1 MTSSRSIFPDNPGAP
16 DQTSA
21 EDVRDEKARARA
33 RVGTVINKKWKLDA
47 LLGVGGMAS
56 VFAATHRNGS
66 RAALKVMHTEFAR
79 DANIRER
86 FLREGYVAN
95 RIDHSGRV
103 AILDDDITD
112 EGEPFLVMEL
122 LEGETAQQL
131 WRRKQR
137 RVPVDEALWIAAEVL
152 GTLEVFHA
160 NSIVHRDLKPANIFI
175 TKDGTVK
182 LLDFG
187 VARMRG
193 APGEITRA
201 GTALG
206 TPSFMAPEQA
216 RGVSEEVDG
225 RADIFSVGATLYA
238 LLSGQRLHQARSD
251 GESFILAA
259 TQPAPSLARIAPHLP
274 IEVIRLVDKA
284 LAWAPRN
291 RFHSATTMRAEVLR
305 VLEGIRSGAIS
316 KHPSSSM
323 RRAIDEAAAEKP
335 AIADEAP
342 SPPPT
347 ASPDDPVVVKL
358 NRIFKHL
365 RELLSIAQLRG
376 VGHPATDKVL
386 GEMFAEILD
395 AVRQTPSQ
403 VWWRVRPYGFVHREQ
418 MVWEPEPPF
427 DRIPHNLFSAGVRGM
442 QFLPG
447 IVEEELRDLC
457 ALLLIDP
464 ERDLSPEDDVAT
476 VLWETRIEH
485 VSCDIL
491 DDFVMGNAGGN
502 QTFYQEADDV
512 VSLARASRSST
523 ADHLEA
529 AAMPI
534 ETDAA
539 ALVAAKEAASALA
552 LDPVAKKALGAQ
564 LTMLPERWRER
575 YIDALASAVV
585 QSQRHGDLQ
594 IVARAVRGSFA
605 DFMRARQFTPMFSML
620 ESLGVAIENLAKHE
634 AAAVNAAFVEEVFTP
649 EMIKLLMWEAL
660 GGPVTAGNFSQGT
673 ADSGEPSLSQPS
685 LAASGER
692 RPSAEGRRS
701 DLGDTVPGA
710 ARAPVSSSVDSLA
723 IGRHPL
729 SQPTPGRLG
738 RRSAELRGSTPPVN
752 LDAIA
757 QGLELILPRL
767 HATHLNAV
775 LDVISITAHEGIRR
789 VLLNYI
795 NRALAQNQSAV
806 TDIATRISSLDV
818 TVMRTILRAVA
829 SLGSAESIAVLERL
843 NRSSDPTVRSE
854 VKACLSPNRDVLRE
868 ELLALVDKGDPD
880 ERIAALKSLVG
891 HEAREAVPHLVKRL
905 QDGQFH
911 KFTVNERREFFTAI
925 WNLDA
930 ARAEPVLIEMVQ
942 KHGLF
947 ADEAVE
953 QSRSLAADLLGERAR
968 SAEALHAVQN
978 AAKRRWWNT
987 QLLRD
992 AANRAAESISARL
1005 GKPTGTGGEAL

>member
-1 MTSSRSIFPDNPGAP
+1 MTSSRSTLPDNPGAP
-16 DQTSA
+16 EKERA
-21 EDVRDEKARARA
+21 EELRDEKALARA

-79 DANIRER
+79 DQNIRER

-95 RIDHSGRV
+95 RIDHPGRV
-103 AILDDDITD
+103 AILDDDIT
-112 EGEPFLVMEL
+112 EQEEPFLVMEL

-152 GTLEVFHA
+152 ATLEVFHA

-175 TKDGTVK
+175 TADGTVK

-284 LAWAPRN
+284 LSWAPRN
-291 RFHSATTMRAEVLR
+291 RFQSAAAMRAEVLR

-323 RRAIDEAAAEKP
+323 RRAGDETSASQASPE
-335 AIADEAP
+335 ESP
-342 SPPPT
+342 SLPPV
-347 ASPDDPVVVKL
+347 ASPDDPVVLKL
-358 NRIFKHL
+358 IRIFKHL
-365 RELLSIAQLRG
+365 RELLTIAKIRG
-376 VGHPATDKVL
+376 AGHPATDKAL
-386 GEMFAEILD
+386 GEMFGEILQ
-395 AVRQTPSQ
+395 AVRETPSQ

-418 MVWEPEPPF
+418 LVWEPEPPL
-427 DRIPHNLFSAGVRGM
+427 DIVPYNLFSAGVRGM

-457 ALLLIDP
+457 SLFLIDP
-464 ERDLSPEDDVAT
+464 EVDLSPEDDMAS
-476 VLWETRIEH
+476 VLWETRLEH

-491 DDFVMGNAGGN
+491 DEFATGDAGGT

-512 VSLARASRSST
+512 VSIARATRTSPS
-523 ADHLEA
+523 DHLEA

-539 ALVAAKEAASALA
+539 ALIAAKDAASAFA

-575 YIDALASAVV
+575 YIDALASALV
-585 QSQRHGDLQ
+585 QTGRHGNIGVITNSL
-594 IVARAVRGSFA
+594 RGSFT
-605 DFMRARQFTPMFSML
+605 DFIKARRFTPLFSTL
-620 ESLGVAIENLAKHE
+620 ESIQTTVENIAKNEAPGVI
-634 AAAVNAAFVEEVFTP
+634 AALVEGVFPP
-649 EMIKLLMWEAL
+649 EILKLLMWEAL
-660 GGPVTAGNFSQGT
+660 GGPVTSGNFSPS
-673 ADSGEPSLSQPS
+673 AVDSGEPSISSPS
-685 LAASGER
+685 LKSSGLPSKLPASD
-692 RPSAEGRRS
+692 SQAKSSQSGRGS
-701 DLGDTVPGA
+701 QALTFG
-710 ARAPVSSSVDSLA
+710 L
-723 IGRHPL
+723 HPNE
-729 SQPTPGRLG
+729 SQMPGRLG
-738 RRSAELRGSTPPVN
+738 RRSPEIRGGSIPPVN

-757 QGLELILPRL
+757 HGLELILPKISS
-767 HATHLNAV
+767 ASHLDAV
-775 LDVISITAHEGIRR
+775 LDVIGISGHEGIRSA
-789 VLLNYI
+789 LLNYI
-795 NRALAQNQSAV
+795 NRTLSENDAAVAQ
-806 TDIATRISSLDV
+806 IATRISAFDAA
-818 TVMRTILRAVA
+818 VMRPILRVLS
-829 SLGSAESIAVLERL
+829 SLGSNESVAVLERL
-843 NRSSDPTVRSE
+843 HRSPDPMVRSE
-854 VKACLSPNRDVLRE
+854 LRACLAPTPDVMRE
-868 ELLALVDKGDPD
+868 ELLEILAKGAP
-880 ERIAALKSLVG
+880 EEKIAALRTLVG
-891 HEAREAVPHLVKRL
+891 HEAREAVDPLVKRL
-905 QDGQFH
+905 HEGHFH
-911 KFTVNERREFFTAI
+911 KLTPDEKREFMTAI

-930 ARAEPVLIEMVQ
+930 ARAEPVLIGLVQ

-947 ADEAVE
+947 ADEAIE
-953 QSRSLAADLLGERAR
+953 QSRSIAADLLGQRAR
-968 SAEALHAVQN
+968 SMESLHAVQS
-978 AAKRRWWNT
+978 ATKRRWWNT
-987 QLLRD
+987 QTLRD
-992 AANRAAESISARL
+992 AATRAAEAISARL
-1005 GKPTGTGGEAL
+1005 GQHRSGGGETV